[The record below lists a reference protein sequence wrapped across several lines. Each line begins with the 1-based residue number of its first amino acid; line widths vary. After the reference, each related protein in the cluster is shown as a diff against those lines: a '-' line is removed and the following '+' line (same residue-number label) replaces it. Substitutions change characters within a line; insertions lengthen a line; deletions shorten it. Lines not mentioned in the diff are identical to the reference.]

1 MFWKAGSTVYDSA
14 WPQAVT
20 AEQAAWRLRAMHY
33 STLSLVHGYNRLDN
47 GGLNETIDRWSRTG
61 LNLSQVILISST
73 FDLFDLDFYFDSIL
87 ILISIFDLDFDLDLD
102 LDL

>member
-1 MFWKAGSTVYDSA
+1 MCYFHWIRYDYAVRESPWVPVDGEMFWKAGSTVYDPA

-47 GGLNETIDRWSRTG
+47 GGVNETIDR
-61 LNLSQVILISST
+61 
-73 FDLFDLDFYFDSIL
+73 
-87 ILISIFDLDFDLDLD
+87 
-102 LDL
+102 